1 MRSSSLICKNFGPF
15 FIYFLGHIQSREKN
29 IKNCPNFMH
38 FVFESKNFIQI
49 TRVRKIT
56 QFSLLLLK
64 LKRLC
69 LYCSDTY
76 TLYIITYI
84 CRKNAGD
91 IHYLLLQKGRKKK
104 KTRKE
109 ILSNCFNTLFCR
121 NTPVAVTM
129 HVITIQK

>member
-1 MRSSSLICKNFGPF
+1 MRSLSLICKNFGPF

-91 IHYLLLQKGRKKK
+91 IHYLLLKKGRKKK
-104 KTRKE
+104 KRERKFCQTASKLCFVE
-109 ILSNCFNTLFCR
+109 IPQLRLQC
-121 NTPVAVTM
+121 M
-129 HVITIQK
+129 